1 MKYKRPTLEDRLKHP
16 IKSRG
21 EALLQLKNSGMV
33 LTELAQ
39 KELDKYLKVKHPSPT
54 MS

>member
-1 MKYKRPTLEDRLKHP
+1 MKHKWPTLEDRLKHP

-33 LTELAQ
+33 LTDVAQ
-39 KELDKYLKVKHPSPT
+39 KELDRYLKKQNNR
-54 MS
+54 